1 MFKRPESKVDDLVA
15 KQTRI
20 AKVFEELSCLI
31 VEESTSFSKWIE
43 NQGQHSDLSDHIF
56 SLTSEVKDSLC
67 ELSDIYDERAAN
79 LKNLSISSAKV
90 QNIVQDYE
98 NSFKMLAG
106 SKNDENYEQYVRNEQ
121 ELKVLSMN
129 LPAKYEIQKNDTIA
143 NNFRILLE
151 KWSEVGLKVLEIN
164 Q

>member
-1 MFKRPESKVDDLVA
+1 M
-15 KQTRI
+15 
-20 AKVFEELSCLI
+20 
-31 VEESTSFSKWIE
+31 
-43 NQGQHSDLSDHIF
+43 SDHIF

-106 SKNDENYEQYVRNEQ
+106 SKSDDNYEQYVRNEQ
-121 ELKVLSMN
+121 ELKVLSTN
-129 LPAKYEIQKNDTIA
+129 LPAKYEIQKNDTIT

-151 KWSEVGLKVLEIN
+151 KWSEVARKVLEIN